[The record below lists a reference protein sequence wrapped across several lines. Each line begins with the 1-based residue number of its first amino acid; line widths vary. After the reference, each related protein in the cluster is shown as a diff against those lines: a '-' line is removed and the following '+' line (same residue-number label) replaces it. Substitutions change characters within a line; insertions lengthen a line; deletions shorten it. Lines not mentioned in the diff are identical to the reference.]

1 MGIASDA
8 EPLAPSHEAG
18 HTRIRIRMMRRVD
31 WRAIAIVSAFVLP
44 VCFFIPLQIFLNNI
58 TEFSVNFAQLF
69 LLFLLV
75 SSGLI
80 GVLYLAASRLSSQI
94 FLAAVTFLSAAAFIE
109 SRVFFGLAEHQ
120 PFDGNL
126 IDWEPLSALSYIEL
140 SAILALAVLFAVFR
154 HRQELFYSISLFILL
169 FHSIGFLHATI
180 TRLDVIQQSV
190 GNDEGGST
198 YFSDYFRLSRE
209 RNVIHIVPDAAQ
221 GALVHEILTSDLD
234 RYSEIFD
241 GFTLFTHAAG
251 RYPNTFPSVS
261 FYMTGRA
268 PDPDRDWVPSQPYTR
283 EYIRTTLSEHSIV
296 NTLAENNFKTFGFQ
310 HGSDL
315 FYCGGMYT
323 ACTGGSIF
331 GGLPVMS
338 SRIASIAQ
346 AALELLDVALFRV
359 APLAIRPHIYNNEQ
373 WFLRR
378 LANKTPT
385 YSGVLDLF
393 IEKVTTDNRPGS
405 YNYIHHPGGHPPI
418 QFDENCNYVGT
429 RKPNYEN
436 ALAPVTCFLSQLE
449 RLIQK
454 LHQLGVYDETLILVH
469 GDHGYPWLPPSLPFL
484 SQRGTYR
491 SEYLRAVANPAML
504 VKPLRT
510 RGALQFS
517 AAPVSIG
524 DIPATINDAFELNGE
539 FPGIPIFRL
548 DERAERER
556 MFFSYD
562 MLASVSVLQL
572 LPNMQRYRIRGDL
585 FNQSNWVLPDLSD
598 VGESPS
604 ALPMDL
610 EDFRGFAIGFSK
622 LENNSPPARWVVGN
636 FARVHLSFPTEG
648 RAQLVFDTY
657 LPPTIPGQSME
668 VSVNNLI
675 VAELGEQDLAESKK
689 HVILLPDD
697 LPRRKVNTIEFTMGK
712 TVRIGA
718 DTRELS
724 IVFNYVGL
732 EPLE

>member
-1 MGIASDA
+1 
-8 EPLAPSHEAG
+8 
-18 HTRIRIRMMRRVD
+18 MMRRVD

-44 VCFFIPLQIFLNNI
+44 VCFFTPLQIFLNNI
-58 TEFSVNFAQLF
+58 TEFSVNFAPLF

-80 GVLYLAASRLSSQI
+80 AVLCLAAGKLSSQI
-94 FLAAVTFLSAAAFIE
+94 FLAAVTFLSTAAFIE
-109 SRVFFGLAEHQ
+109 SGIFFGLAGHQ
-120 PFDGNL
+120 PFDGSS
-126 IDWEPLSALSYIEL
+126 IDWEPLRALSYVEL
-140 SAILALAVLFAVFR
+140 AAILAIAILIAVFR
-154 HRQELFYSISLFILL
+154 HRQELFHSIALFILL
-169 FHSIGFLHATI
+169 FHGFGFLHATI

-190 GNDEGGST
+190 GSDEGGSP

-209 RNVIHIVPDAAQ
+209 RNVIHIVPDGTQ
-221 GALVHEILTSDLD
+221 GVLVHEILTADLD
-234 RYSEIFD
+234 RYSEVFD

-268 PDPDRDWVPSQPYTR
+268 PDPARDVVPSQPYTW
-283 EYIRTTLSEHSIV
+283 EYVQTTLRENSIV
-296 NTLAENNFKTFGFQ
+296 NTLAGNGFKAFGFQ
-310 HGSDL
+310 HGSDRY
-315 FYCGGMYT
+315 YCEGMYT
-323 ACTGGSIF
+323 ACTSGSIF
-331 GGLPVMS
+331 DGMPVQS
-338 SRIASIAQ
+338 GRIANTAQ

-359 APLAIRPHIYNNEQ
+359 APLAIRPRIYNDEQ

-378 LANKTPT
+378 LANETRT

-393 IEKVTTDNRPGS
+393 IEKMTTDNRPGS
-405 YNYIHHPGGHPPI
+405 YNYFHHPGGHPPI

-436 ALAPVTCFLSQLE
+436 ARAPVTCFLSQLE

-454 LHQLGVYDETLILVH
+454 LHQLGVYDETLIMVH
-469 GDHGYPWLPPSLPFL
+469 GDHGYPWLPPSLPFP
-484 SQRGTYR
+484 SQMGTYI
-491 SEYLRAVANPAML
+491 SEYLIAVANTVML

-510 RGALQFS
+510 RGPLQFS
-517 AAPVSIG
+517 AAPVSVG
-524 DIPATINDAFELNGE
+524 DVPATINDAFELNGE

-562 MLASVSVLQL
+562 MGSRVSRLQV
-572 LPNMQRYRIRGDL
+572 LPNMRRYRIRGDL
-585 FNQSNWVLPDLSD
+585 FNQHNWILPDSSD
-598 VGESPS
+598 IAESPS

-610 EDFRGFAIGFSK
+610 EDFRSFAIGFSK
-622 LENNSPPARWVVGN
+622 LENHNPPMRWVVGN
-636 FARVHLSFPTEG
+636 LARVHLSFPTEG

-657 LPPTIPGQSME
+657 VPPTITGQSVA
-668 VSVNNLI
+668 VSINGKAL
-675 VAELGEQDLAESKK
+675 ARLGEQELAGSGR
-689 HVILLPDD
+689 HVISLPDD
-697 LPRRKVNTIEFTMGK
+697 LPRRKVNTIEFVMGK
-712 TVRIGA
+712 TVRIGS

-724 IVFNYVGL
+724 VIFTYVGL